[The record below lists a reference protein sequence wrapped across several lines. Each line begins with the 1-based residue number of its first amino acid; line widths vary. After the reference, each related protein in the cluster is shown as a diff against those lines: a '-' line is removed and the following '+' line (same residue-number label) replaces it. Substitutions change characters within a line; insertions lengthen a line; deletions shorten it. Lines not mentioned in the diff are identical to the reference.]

1 MIFYKTKKWDYAKV
15 EAVECESETAKFV
28 VIKGRRNAK
37 RSDYENYFP
46 SELEAWQFLIAQ
58 YKSSCDY
65 HKRELHKYNTALGQ
79 CAAAAKKVEAA
90 QTSYNTASPTLET
103 SGVA

>member
-1 MIFYKTKKWDYAKV
+1 MIFYKTRKWDYAKV
-15 EAVECESETAKFV
+15 ESAECESETAKFV

-46 SELEAWQFLIAQ
+46 SELEAWRFLIAQ
-58 YKSSCDY
+58 HASSCDY
-65 HKRELHKYNTALGQ
+65 HRRELHKYNTALGQ
-79 CAAAAKKVEAA
+79 CEAAAKKVEAA
-90 QTSYNTASPTLET
+90 KTSHNTASPTLET